1 MFRDAYPV
9 RWVGSLAIVTLPEHI
24 DVSNA
29 GQIREELL
37 SVINRGADEVVAD
50 MAATIS
56 CDHAGADAVARAYQ
70 RAVVSG
76 AQLRLVVTAQ
86 IVRRVLSLSGL
97 DRLISIYPSLDAAIA
112 AETPA
117 TAFPPPPGGPGP
129 TPAAARRPAGCPGH
143 GAASSRQP
151 AREPGR
157 PLRRSPLLC
166 CGRSSTP

>member
-1 MFRDAYPV
+1 MFRDTYPV
-9 RWVGSLAIVTLPEHI
+9 RWMGAQAVVTLPEHI

-37 SVINRGADEVVAD
+37 SVINRGADEVIAD
-50 MAATIS
+50 MATTIS

-76 AQLRLVVTAQ
+76 AQLRLVVTTQ

-112 AETPA
+112 AGTPSSVLPLTPRRSRTETGTCCASCPA
-117 TAFPPPPGGPGP
+117 RPALPDPAAPPG
-129 TPAAARRPAGCPGH
+129 
-143 GAASSRQP
+143 
-151 AREPGR
+151 
-157 PLRRSPLLC
+157 
-166 CGRSSTP
+166 